1 MPLRYR
7 RDVDAAGEDTIVFI
21 GVGASLDD
29 LTGRS
34 RPQKRQMTASGCIS
48 SAQKGH
54 LTLLSISFI
63 GNHLQIPCAASLSA
77 EISIEIQL
85 YLIEDEPDF
94 TSQLM

>member
-7 RDVDAAGEDTIVFI
+7 SDVNAAGEDTIVFI

-34 RPQKRQMTASGCIS
+34 RPQKRQMTASGWIS

-54 LTLLSISFI
+54 LTQFSIWFI
-63 GNHLQIPCAASLSA
+63 DNHLRNANKLVSAILMIP
-77 EISIEIQL
+77 
-85 YLIEDEPDF
+85 PP
-94 TSQLM
+94 